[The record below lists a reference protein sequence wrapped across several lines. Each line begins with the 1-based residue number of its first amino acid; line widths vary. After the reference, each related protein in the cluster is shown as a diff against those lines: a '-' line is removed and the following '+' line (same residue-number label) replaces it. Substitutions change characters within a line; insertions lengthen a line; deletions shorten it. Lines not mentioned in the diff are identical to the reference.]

1 MPGIGEV
8 ELKKQIQT
16 GELASVYLLYGD
28 EQMLKKHYS
37 QKLVSK
43 AVAKGMEQFNLMQF
57 YWKDTSMDEVVDAV
71 ETLPV
76 MAERRCVVLIDLDA
90 ESLKAADQEK
100 LTKLLKDPPDTC
112 VLIVRLDA
120 VQCNPK
126 KSAKWRSLIKK
137 IDSVGCTVQLD
148 HRDMASL
155 SKLLCSS
162 ALKRGCTLTPHV
174 ARYLVELCGNDL
186 QVLSGELDKVC
197 SMIGEGE
204 ITRKDIDMVAVPT
217 LESSVFDL
225 SRAITKRD
233 ISKAFSILDTLLN
246 QKEEPVAI
254 LSVLCM
260 GTVDL
265 YRAKVA
271 SLGGSRA
278 EDLAKDFNYRGKEFR
293 LRNAARDAAR
303 LDIDRLREQLDILY
317 EADRK
322 LKGSRVD
329 GRVVLEQTIVQLMA

>member
-1 MPGIGEV
+1 MPDIGEV
-8 ELKKQIQT
+8 ELKKQIQA
-16 GELASVYLLYGD
+16 GELAPVYLLYGD

-37 QKLVSK
+37 QKLFSK
-43 AVAKGMEQFNLMQF
+43 AVPKGMEQFNQMQF
-57 YWKDTSMDEVVDAV
+57 YWKDTSIDEIVDAV

-76 MAERRCVVLIDLDA
+76 MAEKRSVLLVDLDA
-90 ESLKAADQEK
+90 ESLKAADQDK
-100 LTKLLKDPPDTC
+100 LAKLHKDPPHTC
-112 VLIVRLDA
+112 VFIIRLDA

-126 KSAKWRSLIKK
+126 KSSKWRSLIKK
-137 IDSVGCTVQLD
+137 IDAVGCSIQLD

-162 ALKRGCTLTPHV
+162 ALKRGCTLSPHV

-197 SMIGEGE
+197 SMLGEGE
-204 ITRKDIDMVAVPT
+204 ITRRDIDAVAIPT
-217 LESSVFDL
+217 LESTVFDL
-225 SRAITKRD
+225 SRSITKRD
-233 ISKAFSILDTLLN
+233 ITKAFSILDTLLN

-260 GTVDL
+260 SVVDL

-271 SLGGSRA
+271 SLGGIRA

-293 LRNAARDAAR
+293 LRNAARDASR
-303 LDIDRLREQLDILY
+303 LDIERLREQLDLLY
-317 EADRK
+317 EADCK

-329 GRVVLEQTIVQLMA
+329 SRVVLEQTIVQLMM

>member
-186 QVLSGELDKVC
+186 QALSGELDKVC

>member
-1 MPGIGEV
+1 MPDIGEV
-8 ELKKQIQT
+8 ELKKQIQA
-16 GELASVYLLYGD
+16 GELAPVYLLYGD

-37 QKLVSK
+37 QKLFSK
-43 AVAKGMEQFNLMQF
+43 AVPKGMEQFNQMQF
-57 YWKDTSMDEVVDAV
+57 YWKDTSIDENVDAV

-76 MAERRCVVLIDLDA
+76 MAEKRSVLLVDLDA
-90 ESLKAADQEK
+90 ESLKAADQDK
-100 LTKLLKDPPDTC
+100 LAKLLKDPPHTC
-112 VLIVRLDA
+112 VFIIRLDA

-126 KSAKWRSLIKK
+126 KSSKWRSLIKK
-137 IDSVGCTVQLD
+137 IDAVGCSIQLD

-162 ALKRGCTLTPHV
+162 ALKRGCTLSPHV

-197 SMIGEGE
+197 SMLGEGE
-204 ITRKDIDMVAVPT
+204 ITRRDIDAVAIPT
-217 LESSVFDL
+217 LESTVFDL
-225 SRAITKRD
+225 SRSITKRD
-233 ISKAFSILDTLLN
+233 ITKAFSILDTLLN

-260 GTVDL
+260 SVVDL

-271 SLGGSRA
+271 SLGGIRA

-293 LRNAARDAAR
+293 LRNAARDASR
-303 LDIDRLREQLDILY
+303 LDIERLREQLDLLY
-317 EADRK
+317 EADCK

-329 GRVVLEQTIVQLMA
+329 SRVVLEQTIVQLMM